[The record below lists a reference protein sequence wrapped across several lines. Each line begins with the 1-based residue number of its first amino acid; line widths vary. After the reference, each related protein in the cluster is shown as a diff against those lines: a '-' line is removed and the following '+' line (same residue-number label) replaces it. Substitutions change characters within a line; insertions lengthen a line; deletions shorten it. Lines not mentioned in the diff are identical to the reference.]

1 MREYPRNLEE
11 FEASFPSEEACRD
24 YLCRIRWP
32 NGFRCARCGSQK
44 AYPIGT
50 VLYQCAKCRYQTSVI
65 AGTIFQDTHKP
76 LRMWFRAIWWVTGQK
91 NGASALGLKRI
102 LGLGS
107 YQTAW
112 SWLHK
117 MRTAMVRPGRDRLT
131 GVVEVDES
139 YVGGETSAKRGRGA
153 EGKALVV
160 VAVEDK
166 ADKGVGRIRMAVV
179 PDASAESLTPF
190 VQACVQEGSTVRTDG
205 WRGYDKLKSA
215 GYNRI
220 VERKDACVGHKPLKL
235 AHLAISLLKR
245 WLMGTHQGATS
256 HEHLPYYL
264 DEFVFRF
271 NRRTSTHRGL
281 LFLTLLQNS
290 VLGQPLPYKKIVKHV
305 RGPKP
310 KDHYMLGVA

>member
-1 MREYPRNLEE
+1 MLEYPKGLQE
-11 FEASFPSEEACRD
+11 FEATFSTDAACRD
-24 YLCRIRWP
+24 YLCQIRWP
-32 NGFRCARCGSQK
+32 NGFRCARCGSEK
-44 AYPIGT
+44 AYPIGP

-76 LRMWFRAIWWVTGQK
+76 LTMWFRAIWWVTGQK

-112 SWLHK
+112 LWLHK

-139 YVGGETSAKRGRGA
+139 YLGGEKPGKRGRGA

-166 ADKGVGRIRMAVV
+166 ADKGIGRIRMAVV
-179 PDASAESLTPF
+179 PDATAESLTPF
-190 VQACVQEGSTVRTDG
+190 VKASVQKGSTVRTDG
-205 WRGYDKLKSA
+205 WGGYGKLKPS
-215 GYNRI
+215 GYEHI
-220 VERKDACVGHKPLKL
+220 VERKDACVGDKPLKL
-235 AHLAISLLKR
+235 AHLAVSLLKR
-245 WLMGTHQGATS
+245 WLLGTHQGAVS
-256 HEHLPYYL
+256 HEHLGCYL

-281 LFLTLLQNS
+281 LFLRLLQNS
-290 VLGQPLPYKKIVKHV
+290 VLGDPLPYKNMVKRV

-310 KDHYMLGVA
+310 GNHKL

>member
-1 MREYPRNLEE
+1 MTEYPKTLEE
-11 FEASFPSEEACRD
+11 FEAMFPTDAACRD
-24 YLCRIRWP
+24 YLCQIRWP
-32 NGFRCARCGSQK
+32 NGFCCPRCGSEK
-44 AYPIGT
+44 AYPIGS
-50 VLYQCAKCRYQTSVI
+50 VLYQCAKCRYQMSVI

-76 LRMWFRAIWWVTGQK
+76 LTMWFRAIWWITGQK

-102 LGLGS
+102 LGMGS

-117 MRTAMVRPGRDRLT
+117 MRTAMVRPGRDRLS

-139 YVGGETSAKRGRGA
+139 YVGGEKPGKRGRGA
-153 EGKALVV
+153 EGKALIV

-166 ADKGVGRIRMAVV
+166 ADKGIGRIRMAIV
-179 PDASAESLTPF
+179 PDASASSLTPF
-190 VQACVQEGSTVRTDG
+190 VKASIQEGSTVRTDG
-205 WRGYDKLKSA
+205 WHGYDGLNSS

-220 VERKDACVGHKPLKL
+220 VERKDSYVGDKPLKI

-245 WLMGTHQGATS
+245 WLLGTHQGAAS
-256 HEHLPYYL
+256 IEHLAYYL

-281 LFLTLLQNS
+281 LFLRLL
-290 VLGQPLPYKKIVKHV
+290 
-305 RGPKP
+305 
-310 KDHYMLGVA
+310 